1 VDWTAIRLTF
11 AVATCTTAILF
22 VLGLPLAAWLA
33 RPGSG
38 WRFLIEAV
46 VALPLV
52 LPPTVLGFYILWAA
66 GPHSLPGRWYK
77 VLFGS
82 QLPFTFQGVVVASVL
97 YNLPFAVRPFTAA
110 LAAVDRKLVEASW
123 CLGVSR
129 LETFRRVTLP
139 LAWRGI
145 LAGLVLTFA
154 HAVGEFGIVLM
165 VGGNRPGVTRTLA
178 VAIYDDVQAM
188 DYAAAARSSLFL
200 VMFAFTVMSVLHLLQ
215 QRTRPAP

>member
-1 VDWTAIRLTF
+1 MDWTAIRLTF
-11 AVATCTTAILF
+11 AVASCTTAILF

-33 RPGSG
+33 RPRRG
-38 WRFLIEAV
+38 WRVLIEAV

-52 LPPTVLGFYILWAA
+52 LPPTVLGFYILWAT
-66 GPHSLPGRWYK
+66 GPHSLPGQWYK

-110 LAAVDRKLVEASW
+110 LAAVDRKLVEAAW

-129 LETFRRVTLP
+129 LETFRRVTFP

-165 VGGNRPGVTRTLA
+165 VGGNIPGVTRTLA
-178 VAIYDDVQAM
+178 IAIYDDVQAM
-188 DYAAAARSSLFL
+188 DYTAAARSSVFL
-200 VMFAFTVMSVLHLLQ
+200 LTFAFVVMSALHVL
-215 QRTRPAP
+215 QRKTRAT